1 MSNMR
6 RLAGRAVRI
15 ARLTAGFVLALPLRL
30 IAPVFRVEIQRL
42 WAERIGHLALE
53 PEIFL
58 CTRKLSPRE
67 RTRVYFFSHAPF
79 ANPFLLQMWQRVLPM
94 GPEKLLR
101 LMFETFERFRWLD
114 LGARDWDQSHYDLR
128 PMDGFEP
135 SVSFTSAELERGAQL
150 LADLGVPPG
159 TPYVCLAVRDSAYLA
174 MTAPQKDWS
183 YHDYRDSHIETY
195 IMMSEWLAN
204 AGYAVVRMGAIVK
217 EPLVS
222 SHPLVIDYATSGLRS
237 DFGDVY
243 LFAHCAFCISTATGM
258 DSLAMLFRR
267 PLGIVNLPVIGGM
280 QLGGPLRLVM
290 FKDLIDVTSGALVPL
305 TDPRRSA
312 AMRLFRTEAFAEMDI
327 DLADNTPEELLDF
340 AQEMVAITTV
350 GLMPDPQIEARGR
363 TLVRELTDDRR
374 LDDADFRISPSWLER
389 QPDR

>member
-1 MSNMR
+1 MGTLR
-6 RLAGRAVRI
+6 RI
-15 ARLTAGFVLALPLRL
+15 ASRTVRLVRLTLGVALAVPLRVL
-30 IAPVFRVEIQRL
+30 SPVLRIEIQYQ
-42 WAERIGHLALE
+42 WSERIGHLAIE
-53 PEIFL
+53 PELYMCKRRSTPVKRCRTYFYFKTPHANDFL
-58 CTRKLSPRE
+58 VGKWQSLLPTGPAWLLS
-67 RTRVYFFSHAPF
+67 
-79 ANPFLLQMWQRVLPM
+79 LL
-94 GPEKLLR
+94 
-101 LMFETFERFRWLD
+101 FEAYERFSWLD
-114 LGARDWDQSHYDLR
+114 LGARHWEQAHDDLR
-128 PMDGFEP
+128 AIDGFKP
-135 SVSFTSAELERGAQL
+135 SIGFTAGEEERGRQL
-150 LADLGVPPG
+150 LADLGIPAGV
-159 TPYVCLAVRDSAYLA
+159 PYVCLAVRDSAYLA

-183 YHDYRDSHIETY
+183 YHDYRDSNIETY

-290 FKDLIDVTSGALVPL
+290 FKDLVDVATGARVSM

-327 DLADNTPEELLDF
+327 DLVDNTPEELLDF

-350 GLMPDPQIEARGR
+350 GLKADSQIEARGR

-374 LDDADFRISPSWLER
+374 LDDADFRVSPAWLGR
-389 QPDR
+389 QRDR